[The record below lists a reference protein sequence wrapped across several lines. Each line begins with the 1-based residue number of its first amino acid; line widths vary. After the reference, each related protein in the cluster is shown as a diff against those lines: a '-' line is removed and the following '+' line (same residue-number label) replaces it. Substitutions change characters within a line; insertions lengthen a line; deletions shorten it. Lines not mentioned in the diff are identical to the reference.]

1 MFTLGQE
8 VTVEHDARRYDAISV
23 YGRIG
28 INKDAIGIVKRVNRE
43 TLHVRFP
50 NGSLLYTGY
59 GTDSGYMT
67 LIVPIYSVSPA
78 DHNAPRPRKL
88 GEMPKEGDHIPADDP
103 RIMWLWDDIAT
114 YADRKSWCNTFDVL
128 TNELSIPGR
137 KRDVTLTLIVG
148 DGIEAKTTVKARSP
162 KEARDILTAQGLI
175 VKN

>member
-1 MFTLGQE
+1 MFTVGQE
-8 VTVEHDARRYDAISV
+8 VAVGNGPYEIIGSYYTHRTNMKDDAVGIITRV
-23 YGRIG
+23 YTNTI
-28 INKDAIGIVKRVNRE
+28 
-43 TLHVRFP
+43 HVRFHKDFLTNRP
-50 NGSLLYTGY
+50 RTESDYTTLSIPIEEVLP
-59 GTDSGYMT
+59 TD
-67 LIVPIYSVSPA
+67 P
-78 DHNAPRPRKL
+78 NAPRPRKL
-88 GEMPKEGDHIPADDP
+88 GEVPKDGDHIAADDP

-162 KEARDILTAQGLI
+162 KEARDILTAQGLT